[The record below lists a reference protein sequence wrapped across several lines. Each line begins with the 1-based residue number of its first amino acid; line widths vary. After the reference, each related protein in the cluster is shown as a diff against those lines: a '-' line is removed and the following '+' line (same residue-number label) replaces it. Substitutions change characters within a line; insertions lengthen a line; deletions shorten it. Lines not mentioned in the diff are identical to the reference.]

1 MMSLISLRWR
11 LIWSL
16 ILLQVVVGSL
26 VLGGF
31 IGLAWVLGRVVD
43 ETGQET
49 VAVIQRALSRDAQG
63 QLTMAPTHEFQ
74 RLQKADPP
82 FWFIARDA
90 KGQEVRQGDVP
101 PKYAALIGALDGLER
116 LGIEPAADNTQPKAR
131 FERVESSAGPVNVLA
146 QTGGPLTVKNTLKGT
161 GIVFLILVA
170 PMALLT
176 SLGVILATPFVVK
189 RGLRGVV
196 ATAEHAES
204 IDVHERTT
212 RLPLDNVAS
221 EIRPLVNA
229 VNRAFDRLNEGYDRQ
244 ERFLADAAHELRTPI
259 TTLQIHLEGLPSGPL
274 KVNLMQASARL
285 ATLAEQ
291 LLDLQR
297 LDHIA
302 SHDQQVDL
310 KALCERAAADIALL
324 AIMNRCTLSV
334 DAPRTLM
341 VRGDAPSLERAL
353 ANLIQNAI
361 EHGGQGCDIQVRLS
375 EPSCI
380 EVLDSGPGIPEA
392 DRERVVAPFH
402 RLVPRGRGAGLGL
415 HLVAE
420 VARLHGGQLTI
431 GSSESGGAKMR
442 LELNLDDRTLGS
454 LVRKTTAPRLVPASP
469 RL

>member
-1 MMSLISLRWR
+1 MSLSLISLRWQ

-31 IGLAWVLGRVVD
+31 IGLAWVMGRVVD

-49 VAVIQRALSRDAQG
+49 VAVIRRAVTRDAG
-63 QLTMAPTHEFQ
+63 GKLLLEPTTELQ
-74 RLQKADPP
+74 RVQADPS
-82 FWFIARDA
+82 FWFTVRDTT
-90 KGQEVRQGDVP
+90 GQEVRHGDMP
-101 PKYAALIGALDGLER
+101 AKYEALMHGLDGLGR
-116 LGIEPAADNTQPKAR
+116 LSIEPANDNTQPKAR
-131 FERVESSAGPVNVLA
+131 FERVETAAGPVNVMT
-146 QTGGPLTVKNTLKGT
+146 QTGAPLTVKNTLKGT
-161 GIVFLILVA
+161 GLVFLFLVA
-170 PMALLT
+170 PMALVT
-176 SLGVILATPFVVK
+176 CLGVILATPFVVK
-189 RGLRGVV
+189 RGLKGVV

-212 RLPLDNVAS
+212 RLPLANVAS

-259 TTLQIHLEGLPSGPL
+259 TTLQINIEGLPGGDPL
-274 KVNLMQASARL
+274 KVKLMQASARL

-297 LDHIA
+297 LDRIA
-302 SHDQQVDL
+302 SQDRQQIDL
-310 KALCERAAADIALL
+310 KALCERMAGDIAPL

-334 DAPRTLM
+334 DAPRPLW
-341 VRGDAPSLERAL
+341 VSGDAPSLERAL
-353 ANLIQNAI
+353 TNLIQNAI
-361 EHGGQGCDIQVRLS
+361 EHGGPGCDIQVRLW
-375 EPSCI
+375 EPSGF

-442 LELNLDDRTLGS
+442 LELNL
-454 LVRKTTAPRLVPASP
+454 VA
-469 RL
+469 